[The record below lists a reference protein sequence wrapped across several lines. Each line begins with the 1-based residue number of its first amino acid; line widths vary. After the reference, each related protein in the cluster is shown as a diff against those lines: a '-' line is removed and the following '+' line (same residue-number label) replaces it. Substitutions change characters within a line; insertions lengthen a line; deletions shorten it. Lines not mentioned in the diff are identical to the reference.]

1 MSNLVERNRTRL
13 VNIYLA
19 NLINKTGVMMTPV
32 KLPGGK
38 ITTVELDA
46 DIVSKALVKLFE
58 SAVRKVYSGE
68 AADRE
73 IAETYGDCIKIKSGK
88 LSDIGKG
95 FMNSLISNLAEQAF
109 AEKEQQ

>member
-1 MSNLVERNRTRL
+1 MISIVERNRSRL

-19 NLINKTGVMMTPV
+19 SLVNKSGLMMTPV

-38 ITTVELDA
+38 ITIIELGS
-46 DIVSKALVKLFE
+46 DIVRKALVKLFE

-95 FMNSLISNLAEQAF
+95 FMESLISNLAEQAF
-109 AEKEQQ
+109 ADEEAL